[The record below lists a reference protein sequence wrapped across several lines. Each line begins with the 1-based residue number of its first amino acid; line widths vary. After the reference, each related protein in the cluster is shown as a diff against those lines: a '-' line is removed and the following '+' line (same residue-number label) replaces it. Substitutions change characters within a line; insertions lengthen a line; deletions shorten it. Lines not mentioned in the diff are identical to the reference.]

1 MDLGQWLSNQRHKLV
16 PLFDCDEDL
25 VVKIRYVGRQSQPTL
40 ARHPEMESAIIGLV
54 EDGLQDD
61 DWKGLIFVMGW
72 GELANFV
79 PLFIGETERH
89 GNKRSINTNIQ
100 NIRTNTGMFAR
111 WGDKLD
117 YHIGDLSHAL
127 FRFKAHGEHKKRY
140 EMWAEMLFRA
150 PGSTQ
155 LKEPVFLCIVPW
167 YTYSKGPS
175 GDLCSVKAARLELIE
190 LAAEQFSGTLLNAT
204 RGDWHV

>member
-1 MDLGQWLSNQRHKLV
+1 MQKHKFV

-25 VVKIRYVGRQSQPTL
+25 AVKVRYVGRQNQPTL
-40 ARHPEMESAIIGLV
+40 ARHPKMESAIIELV

-61 DWKGLIFVMGW
+61 DWTGLIYVMGW
-72 GELANFV
+72 GELANSV
-79 PLFIGETERH
+79 PLFIGETERR
-89 GNKRSINTNIQ
+89 GSNQPISANIQ

-127 FRFKAHGEHKKRY
+127 FRFKAYREHKKRY
-140 EMWAEMLFRA
+140 EMWAATLFAA

-155 LKEPVFLCIVPW
+155 LKEPVFLYIAPW

-190 LAAEQFSGTLLNAT
+190 LAAEQFSGTLLNAV
-204 RGDWHV
+204 RGD